1 MGRRRTCAR
10 CAAVALLSLLHLELV
25 GSGPLKWASSVVSRL
40 LPTAKLRSSAMDTG
54 PPGAERRVANDAVR
68 DLTARTGRT
77 FQHSRRLQ
85 QLGAEASPPSGDVK
99 VTHMMPTSGPVF
111 GSTKVSIFGSDFS
124 QQGNYEL
131 MFSSAHFAKTTKNFE
146 CASSS
151 SVAGPPAQA
160 GPCEVLV
167 FAVPIW
173 GASFDLLYAA
183 VETEVVLYS
192 NLAPVY
198 IKNTTTNETSLLSFF
213 YEPAWEPG
221 SLGPATAGPVIGGTG
236 KTSLCMC
243 GRA

>member
-1 MGRRRTCAR
+1 
-10 CAAVALLSLLHLELV
+10 
-25 GSGPLKWASSVVSRL
+25 
-40 LPTAKLRSSAMDTG
+40 MDTG
-54 PPGAERRVANDAVR
+54 PPGTERWEADVAAR
-68 DLTARTGRT
+68 DLTARAGHTIE
-77 FQHSRRLQ
+77 HSRRLQ
-85 QLGAEASPPSGDVK
+85 ALGAASPPSGDVK

-124 QQGNYEL
+124 QQGNYAL
-131 MFSSAHFAKTTKNFE
+131 TFSSAHFAKTTTHFE

-151 SVAGPPAQA
+151 SVPGPPA
-160 GPCEVLV
+160 GSCEVLV

-198 IKNTTTNETSLLSFF
+198 VKNTTTNETSLLSFL

-221 SLGPATAGPVIGGTG
+221 SLSPATAGPVIGGTG
-236 KTSLCMC
+236 KTSLCMY

>member
-1 MGRRRTCAR
+1 
-10 CAAVALLSLLHLELV
+10 
-25 GSGPLKWASSVVSRL
+25 
-40 LPTAKLRSSAMDTG
+40 MDTG
-54 PPGAERRVANDAVR
+54 PPGAERRAADDAAR
-68 DLTARTGRT
+68 DLTARAGHTLE
-77 FQHSRRLQ
+77 HSRRLLQ
-85 QLGAEASPPSGDVK
+85 TLGAEASPPSGDVT

-124 QQGNYEL
+124 QQGNYAL
-131 MFSSAHFAKTTKNFE
+131 TFSSAHFAKTTTYFE

-151 SVAGPPAQA
+151 SVAGPPA
-160 GPCEVLV
+160 GSCEVLV

-183 VETEVVLYS
+183 VKTEVVLYS

-198 IKNTTTNETSLLSFF
+198 VKKTTTNVTSLLSFL

-221 SLGPATAGPVIGGTG
+221 SLSPATAGPVIGGTG
-236 KTSLCMC
+236 KTSLCVY